1 MKCCKKFVEFT
12 DVNLSSY
19 ESVIK
24 LNIGTASFRVVA
36 LSAALSVAPSLVPA
50 VLPFVAAFVL
60 PSASVGLHLV
70 LPCLSGGLALLFS
83 RDLDTLGDLGHLS
96 LDAVA
101 ALLSSIEHVSEAV
114 ANRFSVDTRR
124 DLGSI
129 ILEGGHHGL
138 EATFAL
144 KLLLHGCELA
154 WHGQFAFL
162 THEVSISVALFFT
175 PFLVVLS
182 GELADLCEHL
192 RLLLAFLG
200 HHRFGLLEFLG
211 CSLLILG
218 VIELAPAS
226 LLSFAALTALAS
238 AATATNVLQHSGGSF
253 QVLSKSEAVDI
264 PEEGVL

>member
-83 RDLDTLGDLGHLS
+83 RDLDTLGHLS

-101 ALLSSIEHVSEAV
+101 ALLRSIEHVSEAV

-124 DLGSI
+124 D
-129 ILEGGHHGL
+129 
-138 EATFAL
+138 
-144 KLLLHGCELA
+144 
-154 WHGQFAFL
+154 
-162 THEVSISVALFFT
+162 
-175 PFLVVLS
+175 
-182 GELADLCEHL
+182 
-192 RLLLAFLG
+192 
-200 HHRFGLLEFLG
+200 
-211 CSLLILG
+211 
-218 VIELAPAS
+218 
-226 LLSFAALTALAS
+226 
-238 AATATNVLQHSGGSF
+238 
-253 QVLSKSEAVDI
+253 
-264 PEEGVL
+264 